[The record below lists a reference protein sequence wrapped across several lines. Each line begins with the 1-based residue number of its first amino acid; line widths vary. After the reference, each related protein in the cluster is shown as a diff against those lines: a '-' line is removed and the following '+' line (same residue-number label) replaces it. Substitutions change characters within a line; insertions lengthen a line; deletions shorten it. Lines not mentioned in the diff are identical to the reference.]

1 MERASLFWLSVCSA
15 LVLPACSGAGQIG
28 DDSDG
33 MVELSLSEAP
43 EDARC
48 LEISFDGARDL
59 KRKLSLTPGT
69 PASFLLER
77 LPVGLSNVDAQAYSL
92 ACASVASTTAPSYVL
107 ESPVTVRIKPL
118 EPTRIV
124 LSLIQSGRLGVD
136 VEFEQGLA
144 GDLEPIELALI
155 GDTPYGAAQLEAF
168 PALISDINA
177 AGVHAVIHVGD
188 IKNGSTRCD
197 DGYFARIFG
206 YFATFNAPLVY
217 TPGDNEWTDC
227 HRANNGAYD
236 PLERLDVLR
245 ELFYPVPG
253 VTLGEPKPVLSQA
266 SVPAHARFVEN
277 QLWYESGIAFSTVH
291 VVGSSNGYATWFGTD
306 TTGTRF
312 DDPERR
318 IAEVEARIAAS
329 LDWIDRTFDLAQ
341 IESAKGVVLF
351 MQADTFMGST
361 SGFLELIQLL
371 AERARAFARPV
382 LLVQGDSH
390 RYLVDL
396 PFATA
401 NAEYEVEEPV
411 PNLTRIV
418 VEGETVG
425 EWLKLSI
432 DANSAAPFSWEPM
445 LIPD

>member
-1 MERASLFWLSVCSA
+1 MERTSLFWLSVCSA
-15 LVLPACSGAGQIG
+15 LALPACSGAGEIA
-28 DDSDG
+28 DESDG
-33 MVELSLSEAP
+33 TVELSLSEAP
-43 EDARC
+43 ADARC
-48 LEISFDGARDL
+48 LEVSFDGAKDL
-59 KRKLSLTPGT
+59 KRKLSLTPGA

-77 LPVGLSNVDAQAYSL
+77 LPVGLSNVDARAFSVV
-92 ACASVASTTAPSYVL
+92 CDSVASTTVPSYVL
-107 ESPVTVRIKPL
+107 ESPVTVRIKPS

-124 LSLIQSGRLGVD
+124 LRLIQSGRLGVD
-136 VEFEQGLA
+136 VEFEEGLA
-144 GDLEPIELALI
+144 GELQPIELALI

-168 PALISDINA
+168 PTLVDSINA
-177 AGVHAVIHVGD
+177 AGVHAIVHLGD

-197 DGYFARIFG
+197 DAYFARIYG
-206 YFATFNAPLVY
+206 HFATFNAPLIY

-253 VTLGEPKPVLSQA
+253 VTLAEPKTVLSQA

-277 QLWYESGIAFSTVH
+277 QLWYESGMAFSTVH
-291 VVGSSNGYATWFGTD
+291 VVGSSNGYAPWFGTD
-306 TTGTRF
+306 TTGTHF

-341 IESAKGVVLF
+341 SESAKGVVVF

-371 AERARAFARPV
+371 AERARAFAKPV

-401 NAEYEVEEPV
+401 NAEYEVEQPV

-418 VEGETVG
+418 VEGETVS

-432 DANSAAPFSWEPM
+432 DPNSATPFNWEPM